1 MLGSTN
7 RGDPT
12 AYPVQQPDGSWATVD
27 RTEELVGLFRDAGVD
42 ALITI
47 GGDGSL
53 TIGRKLSDA
62 GLRVVGVPKTIDNDL
77 EMTDATFGFDTAVGV
92 ATEGIDR
99 LFTTA
104 TSHSRIFVVEVMGR
118 YAGWIALNSGMAAG
132 AHAILIPEIP
142 FELEPVAEMIARRER
157 RGARFAIV
165 VVAEGAAPR
174 DGERSIIGQ
183 SIGQAERLGGI
194 GAFVA
199 AELERLT
206 GKEAR
211 TVVLGHLL
219 RGGTPTALDRL
230 LGLRF
235 GAAAVRGL
243 EEGHRGVM
251 VALQPPVVNF
261 VPLGVGR
268 APDADRP
275 ARLRHD
281 HRRARPRRL
290 LRRRGLPRGVG
301 QRARTSVVLRGE
313 VHRQVVDRLQPRLG
327 PDEAQRGMDAGSPVV
342 VEGAEAVEDGRLGVD
357 RGRQGLPGRGR
368 DHPRRHRLGRP
379 FDRRDGVRT
388 PAHAMAVARDGRDG
402 GRARGRQPDR
412 R

>member
-1 MLGSTN
+1 MKIAISTGGGDAPGLNSVIRSATLCALRRGWDVMGIRDGFNGLMFPDQYPESGGTMTLTREFVRGIAHLGGTVLGSTN

-27 RTEELVGLFRDAGVD
+27 RTEELVGLFRAAGVD

-165 VVAEGAAPR
+165 VVAEGALPR
-174 DGERSIIGQ
+174 GGERSIIGQ
-183 SIGQAERLGGI
+183 SIGQAERLGGV

-261 VPLGVGR
+261 VPLVSAVRRMRTVPLDCDTILAGRDLGVCFG
-268 APDADRP
+268 
-275 ARLRHD
+275 
-281 HRRARPRRL
+281 
-290 LRRRGLPRGVG
+290 
-301 QRARTSVVLRGE
+301 
-313 VHRQVVDRLQPRLG
+313 
-327 PDEAQRGMDAGSPVV
+327 DEAYR
-342 VEGAEAVEDGRLGVD
+342 EA
-357 RGRQGLPGRGR
+357 
-368 DHPRRHRLGRP
+368 
-379 FDRRDGVRT
+379 
-388 PAHAMAVARDGRDG
+388 
-402 GRARGRQPDR
+402 
-412 R
+412 